1 MGALSYFTSNMEI
14 QVPVL
19 ARATMKA
26 GALGTSGLPASV
38 GAVKAGKE
46 GAWFTLIGN
55 KGAKILGEQ
64 K

>member
-1 MGALSYFTSNMEI
+1 MEI